1 MKISWGT
8 WACSFGPYA
17 SHPLALDEVAVRA
30 AAAGYDG
37 LELSGYPPHVTLDAY
52 PTPQSRS
59 VLRQRFADLGLGLS
73 GYSPDFSSVNPIP
86 AENRE
91 RYLDLFKRHLEMA
104 ADLASPT
111 LRVDTGGAPGS
122 VEEHDYYPAL
132 SRVADLWR
140 EGAEECKKAGVRLV
154 WEFEPGYLF
163 NKYSEVIA
171 LHDRVGHP
179 WFQLLFDT
187 SHAYMSGVI
196 GARQQGRIETLDG
209 GVAEFLEKL
218 DGRIGAIHVVDSD
231 GTLQADETSTH
242 RPLGEGYLVWRKL
255 LPKLASVRSVDWWCL
270 DLSFW
275 DGAADLIETSLQS
288 LKKLMAANLTGNEQ
302 SVRSL

>member
-17 SHPLALDEVAVRA
+17 GQPLQLDEIAVRA

-52 PTPQSRS
+52 ATGESRQA
-59 VLRQRFADLGLGLS
+59 LRRRLTDLGLGLS
-73 GYSPDFSSVNPIP
+73 GYSPDFSSVNPLAP
-86 AENRE
+86 ENRA
-91 RYLDLFKRHLEMA
+91 RYLDLFRRHIELA

-111 LRVDTGGAPGS
+111 MRVDTVGAPGS
-122 VEEHDYYPAL
+122 VEDRDYYPAL
-132 SRVADLWR
+132 TRVADIWR
-140 EGAEECKKAGVRLV
+140 EGAEEAKQAGVRIV
-154 WEFEPGYLF
+154 WEFEPGFVF

-187 SHAYMSGVI
+187 SHAYMSGVV
-196 GARQQGRIETLDG
+196 GARQQGRKETLDG
-209 GVAEFLEKL
+209 GVTEYLDRL

-231 GTLQADETSTH
+231 GTLLLDETSTH

-255 LPKLASVRSVDWWCL
+255 LPKLASVRNIEWWCL

-275 DGAADLIETSLQS
+275 DGAADLIETSLVS
-288 LKKLMAANLTGNEQ
+288 LKNLMAANLTRP
-302 SVRSL
+302 S